1 MNETNPI
8 TSRRNM
14 IRGVGLAAGAV
25 TLGQTAWS
33 AETGSQRNRETDAVP
48 GRTGQKSS
56 STTEPTPIEDLSR
69 EHALAARLLLAYEA
83 GLGMP
88 IGAETNARL
97 STAAGRP
104 QMKELMTAATMLR
117 QVVEDYHVQL
127 EEQYIFPL
135 FQKANQMTEM
145 IAVLRQQHA
154 TARNLTDAI
163 LRTASESG
171 SSAGLD
177 TLRPHIL
184 AYVNMLRPHA
194 AHEETILYPALRTI
208 ASADQI
214 DDLQQTFVE
223 AEKKRL
229 GAGGFTGMV
238 AKVADLERSLNIH
251 NLAMFTPQITG
262 DQTTTATERQ

>member
-1 MNETNPI
+1 MKQTP
-8 TSRRNM
+8 SR
-14 IRGVGLAAGAV
+14 V
-25 TLGQTAWS
+25 
-33 AETGSQRNRETDAVP
+33 
-48 GRTGQKSS
+48 GQKSS

-97 STAAGRP
+97 NTAAGRP
-104 QMKELMTAATMLR
+104 QMKELM
-117 QVVEDYHVQL
+117 
-127 EEQYIFPL
+127 
-135 FQKANQMTEM
+135 
-145 IAVLRQQHA
+145 
-154 TARNLTDAI
+154 TDAI

-177 TLRPHIL
+177 ALRPHIL

-214 DDLQQTFVE
+214 DDLQQTFAA

-238 AKVADLERSLNIH
+238 AKVANLERSLNIH
-251 NLAMFTPQITG
+251 ALAMFTLQITG